1 MHFEF
6 KTQCLD
12 LPQCSN
18 GKDFLA
24 LEKDTMEQIE
34 STEASMGKD
43 LDQIFD
49 ILNDNSAYDQVGTVV
64 VEHKWNN
71 ASKKFEY

>member
-49 ILNDNSAYDQVGTVV
+49 ILNDNFFKSFGNENDNIAHDKLERKRY
-64 VEHKWNN
+64 KM
-71 ASKKFEY
+71 